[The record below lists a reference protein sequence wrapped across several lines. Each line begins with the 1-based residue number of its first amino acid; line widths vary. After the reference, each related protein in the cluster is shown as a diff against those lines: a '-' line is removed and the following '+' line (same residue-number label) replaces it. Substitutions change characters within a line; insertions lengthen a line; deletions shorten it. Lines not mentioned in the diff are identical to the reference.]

1 MTRSIKLNKQ
11 LRKAA
16 LKKGL
21 SQKQVAQS
29 VYFAHTTTNGHFNGY
44 PVPPESAIAYNEL
57 FNDSEL
63 AFALG
68 QELLG
73 LIGLATGVK
82 VKKEPLALSVLK
94 EKEER
99 EREKIEV
106 ENEIDY
112 LMAIPVEEL
121 TEKQK
126 QAILQYCSEYSD
138 ELLFEVSLICKQLEL
153 IGMSFMDLMIL
164 RTPYWKNK
172 EWIE

>member
-1 MTRSIKLNKQ
+1 MAQ
-11 LRKAA
+11 L
-16 LKKGL
+16 
-21 SQKQVAQS
+21 

-82 VKKEPLALSVLK
+82 VKRAISAFGTKGK
-94 EKEER
+94 RGTRKR
-99 EREKIEV
+99 KIEV

-121 TEKQK
+121 TE
-126 QAILQYCSEYSD
+126 
-138 ELLFEVSLICKQLEL
+138 
-153 IGMSFMDLMIL
+153 
-164 RTPYWKNK
+164 NK
-172 EWIE
+172 TGNITVL

>member
-1 MTRSIKLNKQ
+1 MTKSIKLNKQ

-16 LKKGL
+16 LKRIKP
-21 SQKQVAQS
+21 KQVAQL

-82 VKKEPLALSVLK
+82 VKRAISAFGTKGK
-94 EKEER
+94 RGTRKR
-99 EREKIEV
+99 KIEV

-121 TEKQK
+121 TEKQNR
-126 QAILQYCSEYSD
+126 QYYSIVANIQMNCCLKF
-138 ELLFEVSLICKQLEL
+138 LLFVS
-153 IGMSFMDLMIL
+153 
-164 RTPYWKNK
+164 N
-172 EWIE
+172 

>member
-1 MTRSIKLNKQ
+1 MTKSIKLNKQ

-16 LKKGL
+16 FKKGL
-21 SQKQVAQS
+21 SQKQVAQL

-106 ENEIDY
+106 ENE
-112 LMAIPVEEL
+112 
-121 TEKQK
+121 
-126 QAILQYCSEYSD
+126 SEYSD

>member
-1 MTRSIKLNKQ
+1 MKKSIKLNKQ

-21 SQKQVAQS
+21 SQKQVAQL

-44 PVPPESAIAYNEL
+44 PVPPESAI
-57 FNDSEL
+57 
-63 AFALG
+63 
-68 QELLG
+68 
-73 LIGLATGVK
+73 
-82 VKKEPLALSVLK
+82 
-94 EKEER
+94 
-99 EREKIEV
+99 IEV

-112 LMAIPVEEL
+112 LMAIPDEEL

>member
-1 MTRSIKLNKQ
+1 M
-11 LRKAA
+11 
-16 LKKGL
+16 
-21 SQKQVAQS
+21 
-29 VYFAHTTTNGHFNGY
+29 
-44 PVPPESAIAYNEL
+44 
-57 FNDSEL
+57 

-73 LIGLATGVK
+73 LIGLTTGVK
-82 VKKEPLALSVLK
+82 VKRAISAFGTKGK
-94 EKEER
+94 RNEK
-99 EREKIEV
+99 EKIEV

-121 TEKQK
+121 TEKQNN
-126 QAILQYCSEYSD
+126 ITGSEYSD

>member
-1 MTRSIKLNKQ
+1 MTKSIKLNKQ

-16 LKKGL
+16 LKGL
-21 SQKQVAQS
+21 SQKQVAQLA
-29 VYFAHTTTNGHFNGY
+29 YFAHTTTNGHFNGY

-82 VKKEPLALSVLK
+82 VKRAISAFGTKGK
-94 EKEER
+94 RGTRKR
-99 EREKIEV
+99 KIEV
-106 ENEIDY
+106 ENEINY
-112 LMAIPVEEL
+112 LMAIPDEEL
-121 TEKQK
+121 TEKQNR
-126 QAILQYCSEYSD
+126 QYYSIVANIQMNCC
-138 ELLFEVSLICKQLEL
+138 LKFLICKQLEL